1 MSYYGFH
8 ILGFVASLIY
18 LYLVFPKYGVK
29 RVRGM
34 SLAACTYLTA
44 YALMLVLFWLVTG
57 RFGGQNVIR
66 VFLFLPLILWLY
78 ANTFGVDYK
87 VSLDFA
93 APVLCIAQ
101 AFGKIG
107 CTISGCCESWWQ
119 LSFGVYN
126 PYTETRLFPVQ
137 IAEGI
142 TALAIAIT
150 VIWIASRKNFCA
162 GGKTMAWMWVMFCF
176 RRRQI
181 ASNDRYANGIFLCGV
196 SAHAVPVRSDC
207 RLYLHFAVTAF
218 ILGLLL
224 LMCVMHELVAKKRQL
239 PNSHLRIS

>member
-44 YALMLVLFWLVTG
+44 YALMLVLFWLITG
-57 RFGGQNVIR
+57 SFGGQNVIR

-150 VIWIASRKNFCA
+150 VIWIASRKNFRA
-162 GGKTMAWMWVMFCF
+162 GGITMAWMWVMFGSTRTVWEFF
-176 RRRQI
+176 R
-181 ASNDRYANGIFLCGV
+181 ANEKLF
-196 SAHAVPVRSDC
+196 
-207 RLYLHFAVTAF
+207 
-218 ILGLLL
+218 LGLS
-224 LMCVMHELVAKKRQL
+224 ELALWSIALSVAGVIWLILDQRKPDKKQGEK
-239 PNSHLRIS
+239 SI

>member
-1 MSYYGFH
+1 MIYYGFH
-8 ILGFVASLIY
+8 ILGFAFSLAY
-18 LYLVFPKYGVK
+18 LYWVFPKYGVK
-29 RVRGM
+29 RIRGLG
-34 SLAACTYLTA
+34 LAACTYLTA
-44 YALMLVLFWLVTG
+44 YALMLLLFWIITG

-66 VFLFLPLILWLY
+66 IFLFLPLILWLY

-150 VIWIASRKNFCA
+150 VIWIAYRKNFRA
-162 GGKTMAWMWVMFCF
+162 GGITMAWMWVMFGSTRTVWEFF
-176 RRRQI
+176 R
-181 ASNDRYANGIFLCGV
+181 ANEKLF
-196 SAHAVPVRSDC
+196 
-207 RLYLHFAVTAF
+207 
-218 ILGLLL
+218 LGLS
-224 LMCVMHELVAKKRQL
+224 ELALWSIALFVAGVIWLILDQRKSDKKQGEK
-239 PNSHLRIS
+239 NI

>member
-44 YALMLVLFWLVTG
+44 YALMLVLFWLITG
-57 RFGGQNVIR
+57 SFGGQNVIR
-66 VFLFLPLILWLY
+66 IFLFLPLILWLY

-142 TALAIAIT
+142 TALAIAIM
-150 VIWIASRKNFCA
+150 VIWIASRKNFRA
-162 GGKTMAWMWVMFCF
+162 GGITMAWMWVMFGSTRTVWEFF
-176 RRRQI
+176 R
-181 ASNDRYANGIFLCGV
+181 ANEKLF
-196 SAHAVPVRSDC
+196 
-207 RLYLHFAVTAF
+207 
-218 ILGLLL
+218 LGLS
-224 LMCVMHELVAKKRQL
+224 ELALWSIALSVAGVIWLSLDKRQGDEKA
-239 PNSHLRIS
+239 

>member
-44 YALMLVLFWLVTG
+44 YALMLVLFWLITG
-57 RFGGQNVIR
+57 SFGGQNVIR

-126 PYTETRLFPVQ
+126 PCTETRLFPVQ

-142 TALAIAIT
+142 TALAIAIM
-150 VIWIASRKNFCA
+150 VIWIASRKNFRA
-162 GGKTMAWMWVMFCF
+162 GGITMAWMWVMFGSTRTVWEFF
-176 RRRQI
+176 R
-181 ASNDRYANGIFLCGV
+181 ANEKLF
-196 SAHAVPVRSDC
+196 
-207 RLYLHFAVTAF
+207 
-218 ILGLLL
+218 LGLS
-224 LMCVMHELVAKKRQL
+224 ELALWSIALSVAGVIWLILDQRKSDKKQGEKG
-239 PNSHLRIS
+239 I